1 MRDFGS
7 SYFQTLLASSNRKLN
22 FSVSKFQTV
31 RNVIFNLTLLL
42 LIHPEIMTKDF
53 SILINLYAQ
62 NKIELEIILNSFRK
76 LTIDEKRSEFA
87 LLRVCIQQSHPT
99 KETMNEAINHML
111 IFLKVKKIRHFQSI

>member
-1 MRDFGS
+1 
-7 SYFQTLLASSNRKLN
+7 
-22 FSVSKFQTV
+22 
-31 RNVIFNLTLLL
+31 
-42 LIHPEIMTKDF
+42 MTKDF

-62 NKIELEIILNSFRK
+62 NKSELEIILNSFRK